1 MIVELF
7 GPPCAGKTTF
17 ACALVDRL
25 RAKDQAARLWLSHRP
40 AEKRR
45 LLGEDKR
52 RISDVSSF
60 LERMLRP
67 TGEVIVATS
76 HSIANAGN
84 VSLAP
89 PFLKIFPVE
98 GVFQRAKRWQYIVRL
113 CHSWQAAQRGEA
125 ITVFDQGFV
134 QLICSLALATGQF
147 DDLTLTRALAVVP
160 QSDLAI
166 GLEAPSELL
175 NLRLEDRARTQ
186 GPLERK
192 LESRFSAA
200 IGSVELIQRLRELLR
215 RSGRRVVTASSLDAS
230 SLQESVNVVGRY
242 ICCRSGIL
250 NPEV

>member
-17 ACALVDRL
+17 ACALVDHL

-45 LLGEDKR
+45 LLDEDKR

-67 TGEVIVATS
+67 TGEVIVATTS
-76 HSIANAGN
+76 LANAGN

-89 PFLKIFPVE
+89 TLLKSFSVE
-98 GVFQRAKRWQYIVRL
+98 GTFQRVKRWQYIVRL
-113 CHSWQAAQRGEA
+113 CHGWQAAQRGEA
-125 ITVFDQGFV
+125 ITVFDQGFI

-166 GLEAPSELL
+166 CLEAPSELL
-175 NLRLEDRARTQ
+175 YLRLEDRARTQ

-192 LESRFSAA
+192 LESRSSAVV
-200 IGSVELIQRLRELLR
+200 GSVQLIQRLRKLLR
-215 RSGRRVVTASSLDAS
+215 QSGRRVVTASSLDAS
-230 SLQESVNVVGRY
+230 SLQESVNDGTIY
-242 ICCRSGIL
+242 LLQSAFL
-250 NPEV
+250 NSEV

>member
-7 GPPCAGKTTF
+7 GPPGAGKTTF
-17 ACALVDRL
+17 ACALVAHL

-45 LLGEDKR
+45 LLDEDKR

-84 VSLAP
+84 VRLAP
-89 PFLKIFPVE
+89 TLLKSFPVE
-98 GVFQRAKRWQYIVRL
+98 GAFQKAKRWQYIVRL

-147 DDLTLTRALAVVP
+147 DDLMLTRALAVVP

-192 LESRFSAA
+192 LESRSSAVV
-200 IGSVELIQRLRELLR
+200 GSVELIQHLRELLR
-215 RSGRRVVTASSLDAS
+215 QSGRRVVTASSLDAS
-230 SLQESVNVVGRY
+230 SLQESVNVGTIY
-242 ICCRSGIL
+242 LLQSAIL
-250 NPEV
+250 NSEV